1 MGLLRVLAVGAY
13 DLLWMMNDIS
23 VIAPMMVHVDK
34 LRVKKEKEGRTPFK
48 VLFYTP
54 IDSYPLP
61 SHFPTLK
68 NIEQIVTYTKYGKKA
83 MDECF
88 EKMDVKPVSKIDV
101 IPHGMDTKVFKPLDN
116 KMELREKYK
125 LPTDAILFGNINKNQ
140 PRKDI
145 GTTLI
150 AFAQVKKQNPK
161 EKYALYLHCY
171 HSDHAGINLYR
182 ACERLNLKVGKDVF
196 FPTDAR
202 YLNAEYTPSEINEIY
217 NCLDVFV
224 NTTMSEGWG
233 LCLHP
238 KSLIETNDGIK
249 ELCNVNIGDKV
260 LTHTGD
266 FKIVLDTT
274 KRIVH
279 EYFEITTEYSNIPTY
294 VTKEHPF
301 LVLKNGDMNK
311 LGWVNVQDIRK
322 GDYLAIRKP
331 IIQTTNTEFIDIL
344 EYLDKDK
351 FLYDDTHVWHKMGFS
366 PFQKDWSLTTICTK
380 YNVKKHIAERAISSL
395 MGSKKSTSEV
405 VLELSEQLKKD
416 GFKKNTPLRINRHI
430 KLTKEL
436 FEIFGWYLAE
446 GSNGG
451 KARIEFDLNGG
462 LIDSVAPF
470 IQKVCEEA
478 FDVPMIIDKNGENK
492 CRVRGS
498 SVVFANFM
506 GNLLGVHAKNKTIP
520 ELLYNHKHINNL
532 IKGLFKGD
540 GYIKASAN
548 TISLSSISNNL
559 IFQTKSILAGLDI
572 MTSVSKYTLRTAYN
586 LIITRDSLSKFNEQ
600 IMNNEFDLER
610 NSISNAKP
618 KRKHIPNYKSNDEYF
633 FVKLKSKT
641 PVEKTQ
647 EMYDLCID
655 GSHSFVANGIV
666 CHNTTTEA
674 MCVGLPIV
682 CPLHTS
688 LSEITDNG
696 RLTYSKI
703 TLYEHFQMGDAEYV
717 RFKSDPKDVMQMMLV
732 ASWNIKN
739 NKEDLFKKYQ
749 RKFVEYNWDN
759 IAKQFEQHIKNLL

>member
-1 MGLLRVLAVGAY
+1 MSKYILAYMDFMSITGFSSVSHNVLDRMTPFLKANDIKVDMFALNFGLKEDFDYNEQIKVLNPSKFEGTTKDPFARMGLLRVLAVGAY

-182 ACERLNLKVGKDVF
+182 ACERLDLKVGKDVF

-202 YLNAEYTPSEINEIY
+202 YLNAEYTPIEINEIY
-217 NCLDVFV
+217 NCFDVFV

-233 LCLHP
+233 L
-238 KSLIETNDGIK
+238 
-249 ELCNVNIGDKV
+249 
-260 LTHTGD
+260 
-266 FKIVLDTT
+266 
-274 KRIVH
+274 
-279 EYFEITTEYSNIPTY
+279 
-294 VTKEHPF
+294 
-301 LVLKNGDMNK
+301 
-311 LGWVNVQDIRK
+311 
-322 GDYLAIRKP
+322 
-331 IIQTTNTEFIDIL
+331 
-344 EYLDKDK
+344 
-351 FLYDDTHVWHKMGFS
+351 
-366 PFQKDWSLTTICTK
+366 
-380 YNVKKHIAERAISSL
+380 
-395 MGSKKSTSEV
+395 
-405 VLELSEQLKKD
+405 
-416 GFKKNTPLRINRHI
+416 
-430 KLTKEL
+430 
-436 FEIFGWYLAE
+436 
-446 GSNGG
+446 
-451 KARIEFDLNGG
+451 
-462 LIDSVAPF
+462 
-470 IQKVCEEA
+470 
-478 FDVPMIIDKNGENK
+478 
-492 CRVRGS
+492 
-498 SVVFANFM
+498 
-506 GNLLGVHAKNKTIP
+506 
-520 ELLYNHKHINNL
+520 
-532 IKGLFKGD
+532 
-540 GYIKASAN
+540 
-548 TISLSSISNNL
+548 
-559 IFQTKSILAGLDI
+559 
-572 MTSVSKYTLRTAYN
+572 TL
-586 LIITRDSLSKFNEQ
+586 
-600 IMNNEFDLER
+600 
-610 NSISNAKP
+610 
-618 KRKHIPNYKSNDEYF
+618 
-633 FVKLKSKT
+633 
-641 PVEKTQ
+641 
-647 EMYDLCID
+647 
-655 GSHSFVANGIV
+655 
-666 CHNTTTEA
+666 TEA